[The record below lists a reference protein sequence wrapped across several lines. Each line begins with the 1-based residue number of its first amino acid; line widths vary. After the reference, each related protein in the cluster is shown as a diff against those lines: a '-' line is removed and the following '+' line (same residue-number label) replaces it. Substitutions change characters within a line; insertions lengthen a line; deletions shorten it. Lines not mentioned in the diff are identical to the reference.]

1 MMTPTIR
8 KPAAIKR
15 CAALFVAVAALAC
28 LALPLTAQTPIL
40 VKMATLVPTGSTWE
54 LILKET
60 AVKWSKLSGGRVK
73 VNLYAGGVKG
83 DDPEVVRQMR
93 LGTVDAAVLT
103 AVGVAAIDKSVYA
116 LGVPMMYDSYE
127 ELYYV
132 LDKLRPRLESSL
144 DAKGFVVLNW
154 ADGGWVHFFS
164 KSPAATPDDL
174 RKEKLFQWAD
184 DSDSIEIWKS
194 AGFPNVRPLP
204 STELASSI
212 QSGLVSAFGAPPQVA
227 VITQYYNHAK
237 NMTDLKWN
245 LLLGATVIRKAVW
258 EKIPADVR
266 PALVEAAQE
275 AGRRLREDI
284 RNSADKDV
292 AEMKKRGLNVVAV
305 PPAARAQWLKMAEG
319 TYPSVRGKIVPA
331 DVFDEAM
338 KYRDEYRKTKK
349 K

>member
-1 MMTPTIR
+1 MMLRNVRTWISLVT
-8 KPAAIKR
+8 
-15 CAALFVAVAALAC
+15 VAGAVAC
-28 LALPLTAQTPIL
+28 LAEPLTAQGQIL
-40 VKMATLVPTGSTWE
+40 VKMATLVPTGSSWE

-132 LDKLRPRLESSL
+132 LDRLRPRLESTL
-144 DAKGFVVLNW
+144 DKKGFVVLNW
-154 ADGGWVHFFS
+154 ADGGWVHYFS
-164 KSPAATPDDL
+164 KSPVVTPDDL

-184 DSDSIEIWKS
+184 DSDTIEIWRS
-194 AGFPNVRPLP
+194 AGFVNVRPLP

-212 QSGLVSAFGAPPQVA
+212 QSGLVTAFGAPPQVA

-258 EKIPADVR
+258 ERIPADVR
-266 PALVEAAQE
+266 PALVEAAQD

-284 RNSADKDV
+284 RASADKDI
-292 AEMKKRGLNVVAV
+292 AEMGKRGLKVVPV
-305 PPAARAQWLKMAEG
+305 PAAARAQWLKLAES
-319 TYPSVRGKIVPA
+319 TYPGIRGKVVPA

-338 KYRDEYRKTKK
+338 KYRDEYRKKK
-349 K
+349 

>member
-1 MMTPTIR
+1 MLRNMRITLTLVTA
-8 KPAAIKR
+8 AAILY
-15 CAALFVAVAALAC
+15 AAG
-28 LALPLTAQTPIL
+28 PLNAQARVL
-40 VKMATLVPTGSTWE
+40 VKLATLVPTGSSWE

-93 LGTVDAAVLT
+93 LETVDAAVLT
-103 AVGVAAIDKSVYA
+103 AVGVAAIDRSVYA
-116 LGVPMMYDSYE
+116 LGVPMMYNSYE

-132 LDKLRPRLESSL
+132 LDKLRPRLESRL
-144 DAKGFVVLNW
+144 GEKGFVVLNW
-154 ADGGWVHFFS
+154 ADGGWVHFFA
-164 KSPAATPDDL
+164 KSPVATPDDL

-184 DSDSIEIWKS
+184 DSDSIEIWRS
-194 AGFPNVRPLP
+194 AGFNNIRPLP
-204 STELASSI
+204 STELATSI
-212 QSGLVSAFGAPPQVA
+212 QSGLVTAFGAPPQVA

-258 EKIPADVR
+258 ERIPADVR
-266 PALVEAAQE
+266 PALIEAAQD

-284 RNSADKDV
+284 RGSADKDV

-305 PPAARAQWLKMAEG
+305 SPAARAQWVKMAES
-319 TYPSVRGKIVPA
+319 TYPGIRGKVVPA

-338 KYRDEYRKTKK
+338 KYRDEFRKTKK
-349 K
+349 

>member
-1 MMTPTIR
+1 MVRRMGKVLI
-8 KPAAIKR
+8 
-15 CAALFVAVAALAC
+15 ALAAVAWLV
-28 LALPLTAQTPIL
+28 LPLGAQAPVL
-40 VKMATLVPTGSTWE
+40 VKMATLVPTGSSWE
-54 LILKET
+54 LILKEM
-60 AVKWSKLSGGRVK
+60 AVKWTKASGGRVK
-73 VNLYAGGVKG
+73 MNLYAGGVKG

-93 LGTVDAAVLT
+93 LGTVDAALLT

-132 LDKLRPRLESSL
+132 LDRLRPRLESQL

-164 KSPAATPDDL
+164 KSPVATPDDL
-174 RKEKLFQWAD
+174 RREKLFQWAD
-184 DSDSIEIWKS
+184 DSDAIGIWQS
-194 AGFPNVRPLP
+194 AGFVNIRPLP

-212 QSGLVSAFGAPPQVA
+212 QSGLVTAFGAPPQVA

-258 EKIPADVR
+258 ERIPADAR

-284 RNSADKDV
+284 RGSADKDV

-305 PPAARAQWLKMAEG
+305 PAAAKAQWLKMAES
-319 TYPSVRGKIVPA
+319 TYPNIRGKIVPA

-338 KYRDEYRKTKK
+338 RYRDEYRKKK

>member
-1 MMTPTIR
+1 MGRVFI
-8 KPAAIKR
+8 
-15 CAALFVAVAALAC
+15 ALAAVAWLV
-28 LALPLTAQTPIL
+28 LPLGAQAPVL
-40 VKMATLVPTGSTWE
+40 VKLATLVPTGSSWE
-54 LILKET
+54 LILKEM
-60 AVKWSKLSGGRVK
+60 AVKWTKSSGGRVK

-93 LGTVDAAVLT
+93 LGTVDGALLT

-116 LGVPMMYDSYE
+116 LGVPMMYESYE

-132 LDKLRPRLESSL
+132 LDRLRPRLESQL
-144 DAKGFVVLNW
+144 DAKGFIVINW
-154 ADGGWVHFFS
+154 VDGGWVHFFS
-164 KSPAATPDDL
+164 KSPVATPDDL
-174 RKEKLFQWAD
+174 RREKLFQWAD
-184 DSDSIEIWKS
+184 DSDAIGIWQS
-194 AGFPNVRPLP
+194 AGFVNIRPLP

-212 QSGLVSAFGAPPQVA
+212 QSGLVTAFGAPPQVA

-266 PALVEAAQE
+266 SALVEAAQE

-284 RNSADKDV
+284 RGSADKDV

-305 PPAARAQWLKMAEG
+305 PAAAKAQWLKMAES
-319 TYPSVRGKIVPA
+319 TYPNIRGKIVPA

-338 KYRDEYRKTKK
+338 RYRDEYRKKK

>member
-1 MMTPTIR
+1 MRITLTLVTA
-8 KPAAIKR
+8 AAILY
-15 CAALFVAVAALAC
+15 AAG
-28 LALPLTAQTPIL
+28 PLNAQARVL
-40 VKMATLVPTGSTWE
+40 VKLATLVPTGSSWE

-93 LGTVDAAVLT
+93 LETVDAAVLT
-103 AVGVAAIDKSVYA
+103 AVGVAAIDRSVYA
-116 LGVPMMYDSYE
+116 LGVPMMYNSYE

-132 LDKLRPRLESSL
+132 LDKLRPRLESRL
-144 DAKGFVVLNW
+144 GEKGFVVLNW
-154 ADGGWVHFFS
+154 ADGGWVHFFA
-164 KSPAATPDDL
+164 KSPVATPDDL

-184 DSDSIEIWKS
+184 DSDSIEIWRS
-194 AGFPNVRPLP
+194 AGFNNIRPLP
-204 STELASSI
+204 STELATSI
-212 QSGLVSAFGAPPQVA
+212 QSGLVTAFGAPPQVA

-258 EKIPADVR
+258 ERIPADVR
-266 PALVEAAQE
+266 PALIEAAQY

-284 RNSADKDV
+284 RGSADKDV

-305 PPAARAQWLKMAEG
+305 SPAARAQWVKMAES
-319 TYPSVRGKIVPA
+319 TYPGIRGKVVPA

-338 KYRDEYRKTKK
+338 KYRDEFRKTKK
-349 K
+349 

>member
-1 MMTPTIR
+1 MRITLTLVTA
-8 KPAAIKR
+8 AAILY
-15 CAALFVAVAALAC
+15 AAG
-28 LALPLTAQTPIL
+28 PLNAQARVL
-40 VKMATLVPTGSTWE
+40 VKLATLVPTGSSWE

-93 LGTVDAAVLT
+93 LETVDAAVLT
-103 AVGVAAIDKSVYA
+103 AVGVAAIDRSVYA
-116 LGVPMMYDSYE
+116 LGVPMMYNSYE

-132 LDKLRPRLESSL
+132 LDKLRPRLESRL
-144 DAKGFVVLNW
+144 GEKGFVVLNW
-154 ADGGWVHFFS
+154 ADGGWVHFFA
-164 KSPAATPDDL
+164 KSPVATPDDL

-184 DSDSIEIWKS
+184 DSDSIEIWRS
-194 AGFPNVRPLP
+194 AGFNNIRPLP
-204 STELASSI
+204 STELATSI
-212 QSGLVSAFGAPPQVA
+212 QSGLVTAFGAPPQVA

-258 EKIPADVR
+258 ERIPADVR
-266 PALVEAAQE
+266 PALIEAAQD

-284 RNSADKDV
+284 RGSADKDV

-305 PPAARAQWLKMAEG
+305 SPAARAQWVKMAES
-319 TYPSVRGKIVPA
+319 TYPGIRGKVVPA

-338 KYRDEYRKTKK
+338 KYRDEFRKTKR
-349 K
+349 

>member
-1 MMTPTIR
+1 M
-8 KPAAIKR
+8 
-15 CAALFVAVAALAC
+15 CLVAVAAALSC
-28 LALPLTAQTPIL
+28 LAEPLNAQAQIL
-40 VKMATLVPTGSTWE
+40 VKMATLVPTNSSWE

-103 AVGVAAIDKSVYA
+103 AVGVAAIDKAVYA

-132 LDKLRPRLESSL
+132 LDKLRPRLESRL
-144 DAKGFVVLNW
+144 EEKGFVVLNW

-164 KSPAATPDDL
+164 KSPVATPDDL

-184 DSDSIEIWKS
+184 DSDSIEIWRS
-194 AGFPNVRPLP
+194 AGFVNLRPLP
-204 STELASSI
+204 STELASSV

-245 LLLGATVIRKAVW
+245 LLLGATLIRKAVW

-266 PALVEAAQE
+266 PSLVEAAQD

-284 RNSADKDV
+284 RGSADKDV
-292 AEMKKRGLNVVAV
+292 AEMKKRGLNVVPV
-305 PPAARAQWLKMAEG
+305 PAAARAQWLKMAES
-319 TYPSVRGKIVPA
+319 TYPGVRGKIVPA
-331 DVFDEAM
+331 EIFDEAM
-338 KYRDEYRKTKK
+338 KYRDEYRKKK
-349 K
+349 

>member
-1 MMTPTIR
+1 MS
-8 KPAAIKR
+8 
-15 CAALFVAVAALAC
+15 LVAVAAALSC
-28 LALPLTAQTPIL
+28 LAEPLNAQAQIL
-40 VKMATLVPTGSTWE
+40 VKMATLVPTNSSWE
-54 LILKET
+54 LILKQT
-60 AVKWSKLSGGRVK
+60 AVKWLKLSGGRVK

-103 AVGVAAIDKSVYA
+103 AVGVAAIDKAVYA

-132 LDKLRPRLESSL
+132 LDKMRPRLESRL
-144 DAKGFVVLNW
+144 EEKGFVVLNW

-164 KSPAATPDDL
+164 KSPVATPDDL

-184 DSDSIEIWKS
+184 DSDSIEIWRS
-194 AGFPNVRPLP
+194 AGFVNVRPLP
-204 STELASSI
+204 STELASSV

-227 VITQYYNHAK
+227 VITQYYTHAK

-245 LLLGATVIRKAVW
+245 LLLGATLIRKAVW

-266 PALVEAAQE
+266 PSLAEAAQD

-284 RNSADKDV
+284 RGSADKDV

-305 PPAARAQWLKMAEG
+305 PAAAKAQWLKMAES
-319 TYPSVRGKIVPA
+319 TYPGVRGRIVPA

-338 KYRDEYRKTKK
+338 KYRNEYRKKK
-349 K
+349 

>member
-1 MMTPTIR
+1 MMIRIIR
-8 KPAAIKR
+8 KPA
-15 CAALFVAVAALAC
+15 LFVAAAALA
-28 LALPLTAQTPIL
+28 LVASPGIAQTPIL
-40 VKMATLVPTGSTWE
+40 VKMATLVPTGSSWE

-60 AVKWSKLSGGRVK
+60 GVKWAKLSGGRVK

-93 LGTVDAAVLT
+93 LGTVDGAVLT
-103 AVGVAAIDKSVYA
+103 VVGVATIDKAVYA
-116 LGVPMMYDSYE
+116 LGVPMMYNSYE

-132 LDKLRPRLESSL
+132 LDKLRPRLESRL
-144 DAKGFVVLNW
+144 DEKGFVVLNW

-164 KSPAATPDDL
+164 KAPVATPDDL

-184 DSDSIEIWKS
+184 DSDSIDIWKS
-194 AGFPNVRPLP
+194 AGFVNIRPLP

-212 QSGLVSAFGAPPQVA
+212 QSGLVTAFGAPPQVA

-258 EKIPADVR
+258 EKIPADAR
-266 PALVEAAQE
+266 PALIEAAQE

-284 RNSADKDV
+284 RGSADKDV
-292 AEMKKRGLNVVAV
+292 AEMKKRGLNVVPVSAE
-305 PPAARAQWLKMAEG
+305 ARAQWQKVAES
-319 TYPSVRGKIVPA
+319 TYGSIRGKIVPA

-338 KYRDEYRKTKK
+338 KYRDEYRKKK
-349 K
+349 

>member
-1 MMTPTIR
+1 
-8 KPAAIKR
+8 
-15 CAALFVAVAALAC
+15 
-28 LALPLTAQTPIL
+28 
-40 VKMATLVPTGSTWE
+40 MATLVPTNSSWE
-54 LILKET
+54 LILKQT
-60 AVKWSKLSGGRVK
+60 AVTWSKLSGGRVK

-103 AVGVAAIDKSVYA
+103 AVGVAAIDKAVYA

-132 LDKLRPRLESSL
+132 LDKMRPRLESRL
-144 DAKGFVVLNW
+144 EEKGFVVLNW

-164 KSPAATPDDL
+164 KSPVATPDDL

-184 DSDSIEIWKS
+184 DSDSIEIWRS
-194 AGFPNVRPLP
+194 AGFVNVRPLP
-204 STELASSI
+204 STELASSV

-245 LLLGATVIRKAVW
+245 LLLGATLIRKAVW

-266 PALVEAAQE
+266 PSLAEAAQD

-284 RNSADKDV
+284 RGSADKDV
-292 AEMKKRGLNVVAV
+292 AEMKKRGLNVVPV
-305 PPAARAQWLKMAEG
+305 PAAARAQWLKMAES
-319 TYPSVRGKIVPA
+319 TYPGVRGRIVPA
-331 DVFDEAM
+331 EVFDEAM
-338 KYRDEYRKTKK
+338 KYRNEYRKKK
-349 K
+349 

>member
-1 MMTPTIR
+1 MLRNMRITLTLVTA
-8 KPAAIKR
+8 AAILY
-15 CAALFVAVAALAC
+15 AAG
-28 LALPLTAQTPIL
+28 PLNAQARVL
-40 VKMATLVPTGSTWE
+40 VKLATLVPTGSSWE

-93 LGTVDAAVLT
+93 LETVDAAVLT
-103 AVGVAAIDKSVYA
+103 AVGVAAIDRSVYA
-116 LGVPMMYDSYE
+116 LGVPMMYNSYE

-132 LDKLRPRLESSL
+132 LDKLRPRLESRL
-144 DAKGFVVLNW
+144 GEKGFVVLNW
-154 ADGGWVHFFS
+154 ADGGWVHFFA
-164 KSPAATPDDL
+164 KSPVATPDDL

-184 DSDSIEIWKS
+184 DSDSIEIWRS
-194 AGFPNVRPLP
+194 AGFNNIRPLP
-204 STELASSI
+204 STELATSI
-212 QSGLVSAFGAPPQVA
+212 QSGLVTAFGAPPQVA

-258 EKIPADVR
+258 ERIPAHVR
-266 PALVEAAQE
+266 PALIEAAQD

-284 RNSADKDV
+284 RGSADKDV

-305 PPAARAQWLKMAEG
+305 SPAARAQWVKMAES
-319 TYPSVRGKIVPA
+319 TYPGIRGKVVPA

-338 KYRDEYRKTKK
+338 KYRDEFRKTKK
-349 K
+349 

>member
-1 MMTPTIR
+1 MVRRMGKVFI
-8 KPAAIKR
+8 
-15 CAALFVAVAALAC
+15 ALAAVVW
-28 LALPLTAQTPIL
+28 LVLPLGAQAPVL
-40 VKMATLVPTGSTWE
+40 VKLATLVPTGSSWE
-54 LILKET
+54 LILKEM
-60 AVKWSKLSGGRVK
+60 AVKWTKSSGGRVK

-93 LGTVDAAVLT
+93 LGTGDGALLT

-132 LDKLRPRLESSL
+132 LDRLRPRLESQL

-154 ADGGWVHFFS
+154 VDGGWVHFFS
-164 KSPAATPDDL
+164 KSPVATPDDL
-174 RKEKLFQWAD
+174 RREKLFQWAD
-184 DSDSIEIWKS
+184 DSDAIGIWQS
-194 AGFPNVRPLP
+194 AGFVNIRPLP

-212 QSGLVSAFGAPPQVA
+212 QSGLVTAFGAPPQVA

-258 EKIPADVR
+258 EKIPADQR

-275 AGRRLREDI
+275 AGRRLRDDI
-284 RNSADKDV
+284 RGSADKDV

-305 PPAARAQWLKMAEG
+305 PAAARAQWLKVAES
-319 TYPSVRGKIVPA
+319 TYPNIRGKIVPA

-338 KYRDEYRKTKK
+338 KYRDEYRKKK

>member
-1 MMTPTIR
+1 MRITLTLVTA
-8 KPAAIKR
+8 AAILY
-15 CAALFVAVAALAC
+15 AAG
-28 LALPLTAQTPIL
+28 PLNAQARVL
-40 VKMATLVPTGSTWE
+40 VKLATLVPTGSSWE

-93 LGTVDAAVLT
+93 LETVDAAVLT
-103 AVGVAAIDKSVYA
+103 AVGVAAIDRSVYA
-116 LGVPMMYDSYE
+116 LGVPMMYNSYE

-132 LDKLRPRLESSL
+132 LDKLRPRLESRL
-144 DAKGFVVLNW
+144 GEKGFVVLNW
-154 ADGGWVHFFS
+154 ADGGWVHFFA
-164 KSPAATPDDL
+164 KSPVATPDDL

-184 DSDSIEIWKS
+184 DSDSIEIWRS
-194 AGFPNVRPLP
+194 AGFNNIRPLP
-204 STELASSI
+204 STELATSI
-212 QSGLVSAFGAPPQVA
+212 QSGLVTAFGAPPQVA

-258 EKIPADVR
+258 ERIPADVR
-266 PALVEAAQE
+266 PALIEAAQD

-284 RNSADKDV
+284 RGSADKDV

-305 PPAARAQWLKMAEG
+305 SPAARAQWVKMAES
-319 TYPSVRGKIVPA
+319 TYPGIRGKVVPA

-338 KYRDEYRKTKK
+338 KYRDEFRKTKK
-349 K
+349 